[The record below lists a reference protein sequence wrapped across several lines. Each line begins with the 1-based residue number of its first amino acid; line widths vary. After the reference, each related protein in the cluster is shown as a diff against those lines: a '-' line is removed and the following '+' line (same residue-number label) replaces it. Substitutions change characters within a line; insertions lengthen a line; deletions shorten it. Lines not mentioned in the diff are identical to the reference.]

1 MRYTAL
7 DRVRTLVGVDP
18 DLEIEQYQAAAADLR
33 ALREREAAI
42 SAELKAYQA
51 EFYRNGQTSHY
62 DNERRAFLAS
72 LAMERRLG
80 IEQSG
85 EKITGLA
92 QYLDDYA
99 HAHPDYLLWLRKK
112 HERRLDMA
120 RLEGDLAR
128 VQAEIEAA
136 QMQLKLAENR
146 VRLTQSLIGFARAA
160 ANANI

>member
-1 MRYTAL
+1 MYHTAL
-7 DRVRTLVGVDP
+7 DRVRALAGVDP
-18 DLEIEQYQAAAADLR
+18 DLEIEQFQEAAADLR
-33 ALREREAAI
+33 ALREREAAL

-51 EFYRNGQTSHY
+51 EFFKNGQTSHY
-62 DNERRAFLAS
+62 DNERRAFLAA
-72 LAMERRLG
+72 LAMRRRNE

-99 HAHPDYLLWLRKK
+99 HAHPDYLLWLQKK

-120 RLEGDLAR
+120 RLEAELAQ

-136 QMQLKLAENR
+136 QMRLKLADH
-146 VRLTQSLIGFARAA
+146 RLNLARSLIAFARTEA
-160 ANANI
+160 ANI